1 MSVSSSPLFL
11 VFSIGVGLSL
21 RFSLNKGMI
30 FLSSPG
36 MASDRQKPSE
46 RMSLFMW
53 STFMRI
59 RLASKSRELSGEE
72 ECGEEISAMEEKGE
86 RSLNTTSIS
95 FTIMVALFISR
106 SLGHP
111 KRALGCAVAVNGIG
125 HSLL

>member
-1 MSVSSSPLFL
+1 
-11 VFSIGVGLSL
+11 
-21 RFSLNKGMI
+21 
-30 FLSSPG
+30 

-59 RLASKSRELSGEE
+59 RLASKSRELSGED

-95 FTIMVALFISR
+95 FTIMVALFDSR

-111 KRALGCAVAVNGIG
+111 KRALG
-125 HSLL
+125 